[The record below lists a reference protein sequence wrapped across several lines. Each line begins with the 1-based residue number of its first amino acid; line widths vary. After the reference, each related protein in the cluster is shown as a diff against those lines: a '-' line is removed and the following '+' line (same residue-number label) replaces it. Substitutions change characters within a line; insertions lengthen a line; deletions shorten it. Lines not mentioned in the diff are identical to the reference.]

1 MTGDNPHHSF
11 NEDFCIYLEY
21 HLSKTFKNFEDDE
34 LRRFWCDG
42 VSMPANEK
50 QLTAKSVN
58 DTRKIVTKAWIGED
72 GQGEY
77 EMTISLGP
85 KALSRYTRGLD
96 LKECVPSENF
106 LDWITLARVEKK
118 IELRLM

>member
-11 NEDFCIYLEY
+11 SEDFCIYLEY

-77 EMTISLGP
+77 EMTISRP
-85 KALSRYTRGLD
+85 EST
-96 LKECVPSENF
+96 
-106 LDWITLARVEKK
+106 
-118 IELRLM
+118 

>member
-1 MTGDNPHHSF
+1 MTEDNPKYPF

-34 LRRFWCDG
+34 LRHFWCDG
-42 VSMPANEK
+42 VAIPANEQ
-50 QLTAKSVN
+50 QLTAKSVS

-77 EMTISLGP
+77 ETTISLGP
-85 KALSRYTRGLD
+85 KALSRYAR
-96 LKECVPSENF
+96 
-106 LDWITLARVEKK
+106 DWI
-118 IELRLM
+118 